1 MAEPLLSSLPFKTVS
16 DGDKLETVFRT
27 ANDTVHD
34 ADLWLSAHEQLS
46 NTHWVVRKT
55 YPAVSKLLYRKDYV
69 CHHSS
74 LNRVAPHE
82 ANIHQ
87 VPHNRRGKSKN
98 ARCFAS
104 LVVKIFLPSSKD
116 HYAKVSE

>member
-55 YPAVSKLLYRKDYV
+55 YPAVSKLLYRKRAKFGWGPLTHTRDMGV
-69 CHHSS
+69 QT
-74 LNRVAPHE
+74 RKKWP
-82 ANIHQ
+82 
-87 VPHNRRGKSKN
+87 
-98 ARCFAS
+98 F
-104 LVVKIFLPSSKD
+104 
-116 HYAKVSE
+116 YAVRT